1 MLLNIIY
8 LVYSSLF
15 IINKKKRNIK
25 LRKIDK
31 MKKKLLVSKYTIT
44 SIYFTLFEFKFIDI
58 TTNNYSQVD
67 TVNSKTPLFIVASDT
82 IL

>member
-1 MLLNIIY
+1 
-8 LVYSSLF
+8 
-15 IINKKKRNIK
+15 
-25 LRKIDK
+25 

-67 TVNSKTPLFIVASDT
+67 TINSKTPLFIVASDT